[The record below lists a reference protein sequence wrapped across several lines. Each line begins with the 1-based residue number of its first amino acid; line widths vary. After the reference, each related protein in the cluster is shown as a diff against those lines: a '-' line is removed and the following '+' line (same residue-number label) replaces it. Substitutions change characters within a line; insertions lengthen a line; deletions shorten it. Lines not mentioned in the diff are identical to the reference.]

1 MIDAHDEASPPPS
14 AKAPASAGLA
24 GAADGVDPRPSQRSP
39 HSVEIAPPLLPVF
52 LKLEGRDVLVV
63 GAGRVA
69 ERKIAEL
76 VEAKARVHVVAPSAT
91 DTVKALAAA
100 RAVRWDARPFETSDV
115 AGSWLIV
122 AATGDADVQRRIA
135 DAADAQ
141 HTFVIAVDDKANAS
155 AYGCAAIRRG
165 PVSIAISTSGESPAL
180 SRLIREVLEHALPEA
195 EWIDAA
201 RALRDR
207 WRADGT
213 PFESRFA
220 ELLGSLKDRLRAERT
235 E

>member
-1 MIDAHDEASPPPS
+1 
-14 AKAPASAGLA
+14 
-24 GAADGVDPRPSQRSP
+24 
-39 HSVEIAPPLLPVF
+39 LPIF

-63 GAGRVA
+63 GAGKIA

-76 VEAKARVHVVAPSAT
+76 VEARARVHVVAPTAT

-100 RAVRWDARPFETSDV
+100 RAVRWDPRGFEAEDV
-115 AGSWLIV
+115 AGAWLV
-122 AATGDADVQRRIA
+122 LAATNDAEVQRQVA

-141 HTFVIAVDDKANAS
+141 HTFIIAVDDKANAS
-155 AYGCAAIRRG
+155 AYGCAALRRG

-180 SRLIREVLEHALPEA
+180 ARLIREVLEHALPEA

-220 ELLGSLKDRLRAERT
+220 ELVKALKERLRDEGG
-235 E
+235 

>member
-1 MIDAHDEASPPPS
+1 MTDARDESS
-14 AKAPASAGLA
+14 TAPASARAQVPAGSA
-24 GAADGVDPRPSQRSP
+24 GAGTGDGVDPRPSQRGA
-39 HSVEIAPPLLPVF
+39 HATEIGPPLLPVF

-76 VEAKARVHVVAPSAT
+76 VETRARVHVVAPSAS
-91 DTVKALAAA
+91 DTVKALSAA
-100 RAVRWDARPFETSDV
+100 RALRWDARPFEVSDV
-115 AGSWLIV
+115 AGAWLVV
-122 AATGDADVQRRIA
+122 AATDDPEVQRHIA
-135 DAADAQ
+135 DAADSE

-155 AYGCAAIRRG
+155 AYGGATIRRG

-180 SRLIREVLEHALPEA
+180 ARLIREVLEHALPEA

-220 ELLGSLKDRLRAERT
+220 ELLKVLKDRLRAE
-235 E
+235 